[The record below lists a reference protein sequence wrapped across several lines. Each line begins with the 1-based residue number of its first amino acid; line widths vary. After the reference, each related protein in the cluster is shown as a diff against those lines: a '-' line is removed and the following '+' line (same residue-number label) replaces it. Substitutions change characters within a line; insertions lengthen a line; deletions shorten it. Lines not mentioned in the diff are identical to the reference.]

1 MEILSPLSK
10 LLHWERDPKDVGK
23 LAQSSRTGGAR
34 PSSSKTAT
42 LQPTKDLSATSVFR
56 QLYTL
61 PPKDLQR
68 FVSQQLPFLNDPYF
82 SKRLAHTTTPVSAQG
97 LGEGEGLEKISD
109 SYLVRDKVGGFWKVW
124 VMPVALEGR
133 LAKVTIYFSRKQQKK
148 NREKNKSRIVLAT
161 ELEHTGPIEIEADI
175 FENSL
180 LLALRSTRSFSALA
194 QAGIRER
201 FLQILEV
208 VRLQGSIDFYT
219 VSSLSMD
226 SLTPETSREVEL

>member
-1 MEILSPLSK
+1 MEILSPSSK
-10 LLHWERDPKDVGK
+10 LLQRERDPNDVDR
-23 LAQSSRTGGAR
+23 LAQSSRTGFER
-34 PSSSKTAT
+34 SSSSKTAMI
-42 LQPTKDLSATSVFR
+42 QPLKDISAPNVFR

-61 PPKDLQR
+61 SPKDLQK

-82 SKRLAHTTTPVSAQG
+82 SKRLAHTITSVSGQG

-133 LAKVTIYFSRKQQKK
+133 LAKVTIYLSRKQQKK
-148 NREKNKSRIVLAT
+148 NREKNKRRIVLAT
-161 ELEHTGPIEIEADI
+161 ELEHTGPIEIEADV
-175 FENSL
+175 FDHSL

-208 VRLQGSIDFYT
+208 VRLQGRIDFYT

-226 SLTPETSREVEL
+226 SLAPETSREVEL